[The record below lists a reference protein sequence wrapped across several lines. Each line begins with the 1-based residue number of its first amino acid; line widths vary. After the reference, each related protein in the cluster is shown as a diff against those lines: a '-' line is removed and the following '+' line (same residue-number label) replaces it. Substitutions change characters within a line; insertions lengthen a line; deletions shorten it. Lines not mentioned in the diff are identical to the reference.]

1 MTSSSLPHRVHKRI
15 DGRSYMQTYHAEGTT
30 HFVLFI
36 HGILGDCE
44 ETWRDTPIQL
54 MAERALMDADF
65 GSFGYLT
72 RIFDAATTRPHAQQ
86 LIAWM
91 RTHLP
96 RYRQIYVVAHSMGGL
111 ITREACALLARSPH
125 ADDRRLLGRI
135 RHGFFVAVP
144 IAGSSTA
151 GWLQR
156 IPLIGRLNR
165 KVPLLAQPRVA
176 GQQLH
181 NYYRDSVAQ
190 LGPDVRRPRF
200 SLFTGSSDGLVAE
213 PPEWVLSEDDRHEGV
228 IEGTHA
234 SIKLDQ
240 NANSTLLRR
249 IVQII
254 ESDRDDA
261 PYAAPAIAL
270 PAAGGAAT
278 TVIVIAC
285 SATKSTAAEH
295 EFRGARRN
303 AEGVSARLLEAR
315 ARVKALIES
324 GRLEGREFNEGNRR
338 YRPQNMALIAGPDFG
353 GIADAPKYLSA
364 YRRYMGRSFQAL
376 GSEWERFL
384 ALPESARASVY
395 VVSGLYGLCRIDE
408 SIQNYDCHLSDVNTR
423 DGRTLRDHWRDTLTD
438 ALEAE
443 IRGIEERGLRV
454 VRLLNLLA
462 EDDYNL
468 AIDWARLARAWP
480 VLRQRFE
487 KSQGREALDNVGV
500 WLRQVITQ
508 PSSLAALRADVDYED
523 PRFAREDRCRFVA
536 VEQAGAAAAEC
547 EGASVPDRHAQLPEL
562 GRRRAQDHQSP

>member
-36 HGILGDCE
+36 HGILGDSE

-65 GSFGYLT
+65 GSFGYRT
-72 RIFDAATTRPHAQQ
+72 RLFDAATTRPHAQQ
-86 LIAWM
+86 LMAWM
-91 RTHLP
+91 RTHLL
-96 RYRQIYVVAHSMGGL
+96 RYRQIYIVAHSMGGL

-151 GWLQR
+151 GWLER
-156 IPLIGRLNR
+156 IPLLGRLNR

-176 GQQLH
+176 GQALH
-181 NYYRDSVAQ
+181 DYYRDSVAQ
-190 LGPDVRRPRF
+190 LGPDVPRPRF
-200 SLFTGSSDGLVAE
+200 SLFTGSHDGLVAE

-228 IEGTHA
+228 IEGTHS

-254 ESDRDDA
+254 EGDRDGA
-261 PYAAPAIAL
+261 PHGSSVVTMPVGS
-270 PAAGGAAT
+270 AGGSET

-295 EFRGARRN
+295 EFRGPRRA
-303 AEGVSARLLEAR
+303 AEGISARLTEAR

-338 YRPQNMALIAGPDFG
+338 YRPQNMALVAGPDFG
-353 GIADAPKYLSA
+353 GIADAPKYLPA
-364 YRRYMGRSFQAL
+364 FRRYMGRSFQAL

-384 ALPESARASVY
+384 ALPESARAAVY

-408 SIQNYDCHLSDVNTR
+408 SIQNYDCHLSDVDIKDN
-423 DGRTLRDHWRDTLTD
+423 RTLRDHWRDTLTD

-443 IRGIEERGLRV
+443 IRALEERGLRV
-454 VRLLNLLA
+454 VRVLNLLA
-462 EDDYNL
+462 EEDYSS
-468 AIDWARLARAWP
+468 AIDWSRLARAWP

-500 WLRQVITQ
+500 WLRQVVTQ
-508 PSSLAALRADVDYED
+508 PLSLAALRADVDYDD
-523 PRFAREDRCRFVA
+523 PHFARGDRCRFEP
-536 VEQAGAAAAEC
+536 VERAG
-547 EGASVPDRHAQLPEL
+547 P
-562 GRRRAQDHQSP
+562 